1 MAGVLGVVVH
11 VWEELLKEGWHASD
25 ATSDTVVKLQH
36 VSEIWG
42 KHHREPLSTA
52 CSDMQSGSRKS
63 NSASGHKN
71 GRGRCLTPKSMPP
84 WHAMRHT
91 TNTLLQV
98 HILHEPWWP
107 RRSGGEKL
115 WEM

>member
-1 MAGVLGVVVH
+1 MARVLGVVVH

-63 NSASGHKN
+63 NSASATRMEEAGVSPQRACPL
-71 GRGRCLTPKSMPP
+71 GMP
-84 WHAMRHT
+84 
-91 TNTLLQV
+91 
-98 HILHEPWWP
+98 
-107 RRSGGEKL
+107 
-115 WEM
+115 